1 MTAQSLVIQQLT
13 PAQIP
18 AVVLL
23 ESEATDYP
31 WSERMYADGLRAGYW
46 IGALAGVDGISGL
59 AVVTSAAGE
68 ANLLNIW
75 VSVKQQGSGR
85 GRRLLNGAIEH
96 ARKSA
101 ASKFFLEVREGNG
114 RARRLYESVGFSR
127 IGLRKDYYP
136 GTFGRE
142 HAVCMALNLQ
152 QPSSR

>member
-1 MTAQSLVIQQLT
+1 MKAQSLVIQQLT
-13 PAQIP
+13 PSQIP

-31 WSERMYADGLRAGYW
+31 WSEGMYADGLRAGYW
-46 IGALAGVDGISGL
+46 IGALAGDGGIAGV

-68 ANLLNIW
+68 AHLLNMW
-75 VSVKQQGSGR
+75 VSVKQQGSGL

-114 RARRLYESVGFSR
+114 RARNLYESVGFR
-127 IGLRKDYYP
+127 HIGLRKDYYP
-136 GTFGRE
+136 GKLGRE

-152 QPSSR
+152 QPSSQ